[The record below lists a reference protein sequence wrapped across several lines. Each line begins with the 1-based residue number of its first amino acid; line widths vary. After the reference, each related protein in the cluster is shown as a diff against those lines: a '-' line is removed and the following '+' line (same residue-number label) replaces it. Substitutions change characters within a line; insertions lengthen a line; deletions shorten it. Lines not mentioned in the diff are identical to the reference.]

1 MHATC
6 WVWLLRD
13 SFQKSTLPSP
23 HGARGL
29 NSSWQSEQQVPL
41 ATDADHQPHLLSVH
55 PTATGSSSLAHLHA
69 VIPPSKSKELPSVP
83 ETRSQLISLTAQ
95 SLVVALI
102 KLKMRLKKKNP
113 PHCGQQRRQ
122 WDLASALSLGHLH
135 SPLAHFTLTL
145 TPHTRLPP
153 CLSCSLC

>member
-102 KLKMRLKKKNP
+102 KLKMRLKKKTLLIVVNNVDNGTWP
-113 PHCGQQRRQ
+113 RPFL
-122 WDLASALSLGHLH
+122 WVISTLLLLTSL
-135 SPLAHFTLTL
+135 
-145 TPHTRLPP
+145 
-153 CLSCSLC
+153 